1 MLCGRLDE
9 KGVWGRIDTD
19 LCMAESL
26 CCPPEAITT
35 LLIGYITKKLS
46 LIKKIKRI
54 RKWRREREF
63 VYKNVFEEKYS
74 L

>member
-46 LIKKIKRI
+46 LIKKNKKNQKVEKGERI
-54 RKWRREREF
+54 C
-63 VYKNVFEEKYS
+63 